1 MTAPGSPVGSP
12 IASPVV
18 SATGLRRTFGAQ
30 RAVDGVDLALGA
42 GECLALF
49 GPNGAGK
56 TTLLRLLAGL
66 ARPTAGEARIGA
78 IALPEATARA
88 RVGLI
93 SHKTMLYDALTARE
107 NVRFAADLHGLA
119 EPARATAEVLE
130 ALAVTARAD
139 VPVRALSRGMRQR
152 VAVARAVVHAPEVIL
167 CDEPYT
173 GLDEVGAAA
182 LTALLRARQAAG
194 AALVLVTHH
203 LQEGLALATQVAPRR
218 LTPPGLLA
226 TALRIA
232 RKDLA
237 IEFRTRSAFLSAL
250 VLSLLAIVIFYFAW
264 DPTAVA
270 PAVLAPGVLWVTFTF
285 SGLLGLHRS
294 FGVESADG
302 AMDALLV
309 APVPREAIFLG
320 KALANLAFVL
330 GVQAVS
336 LPALALFY
344 NLPVGSAA
352 APLAAVLVL
361 AAIGLVAIGTLFAG
375 VAANSRL
382 AELLLPVL
390 ALPFFVPVVMP
401 AAQAT
406 ARLLAGRP
414 LAETLDWLRILIAF
428 DLVFCWACMVVFPHT
443 LDD

>member
-1 MTAPGSPVGSP
+1 MSAPG
-12 IASPVV
+12 VV
-18 SATGLRRTFGAQ
+18 
-30 RAVDGVDLALGA
+30 
-42 GECLALF
+42 
-49 GPNGAGK
+49 
-56 TTLLRLLAGL
+56 
-66 ARPTAGEARIGA
+66 
-78 IALPEATARA
+78 
-88 RVGLI
+88 
-93 SHKTMLYDALTARE
+93 
-107 NVRFAADLHGLA
+107 
-119 EPARATAEVLE
+119 
-130 ALAVTARAD
+130 
-139 VPVRALSRGMRQR
+139 
-152 VAVARAVVHAPEVIL
+152 
-167 CDEPYT
+167 
-173 GLDEVGAAA
+173 
-182 LTALLRARQAAG
+182 
-194 AALVLVTHH
+194 
-203 LQEGLALATQVAPRR
+203 
-218 LTPPGLLA
+218 A

-250 VLSLLAIVIFYFAW
+250 VLSLLAIVIFFFAW
-264 DPTAVA
+264 DPTAVG

-294 FGVESADG
+294 FGVEAEDG
-302 AMDALLV
+302 AMDALLI

-336 LPALALFY
+336 LPAVALFY
-344 NLPVGSAA
+344 NLPVGPAV

-375 VAANSRL
+375 IAANTRL

-406 ARLLAGRP
+406 AGLLAGRP
-414 LAETLDWLRILIAF
+414 LAEAMDWVRILIAF